1 MAIVRQSRLADSK
14 MVAEVICR
22 SVTELCV
29 ADHQNKSEILESWLA
44 NKTPESAEEWISAI
58 DSFCVTALAGSK
70 EVVGFGMLSRE
81 GEIKLLYV
89 RPDQIG
95 TGAGRDML
103 SEIERHAMALGL
115 DTIFL
120 DSTDSAM
127 QFYKYHGYTHSR
139 SCDPR
144 SDGLNCNGMSKN
156 IAEVTKPATR

>member
-1 MAIVRQSRLADSK
+1 MAIIQKSLLADST

-29 ADHQNKSEILESWLA
+29 ADHHNESEILDSWLA
-44 NKTPESAEEWISAI
+44 NKTSESAEEWISSI
-58 DSFCVTALAGSK
+58 DSFCLTALAESK
-70 EVVGFGMLSRE
+70 EIVGFGMLSRE

-89 RPDQIG
+89 SPNQIG
-95 TGAGRDML
+95 TGVGRDML

-115 DTIFL
+115 ENIFL

-127 QFYKYHGYTHSR
+127 KFYEYLGYTHNG

-144 SDGLNCNGMSKN
+144 SDGLNCNRMSKKL
-156 IAEVTKPATR
+156 AK